1 MKVTRIVMHSATSA
15 TAYLEPSWW
24 ERLWG
29 EKARTCDIER
39 RRDVDEEGALTW
51 RSKHTGEKLG
61 WMRWGSEIRQALEFQ
76 PVAGEPLPPARALPS
91 VSVGFTSEPDDL
103 SSS

>member
-1 MKVTRIVMHSATSA
+1 MRITRIVMHSPTSA

-61 WMRWGSEIRQALEFQ
+61 WMRWGSAIQQALEFQ
-76 PVAGEPLPPARALPS
+76 PVVDPPTARALPS
-91 VSVGFTSEPDDL
+91 VSGGFTPEPDGP